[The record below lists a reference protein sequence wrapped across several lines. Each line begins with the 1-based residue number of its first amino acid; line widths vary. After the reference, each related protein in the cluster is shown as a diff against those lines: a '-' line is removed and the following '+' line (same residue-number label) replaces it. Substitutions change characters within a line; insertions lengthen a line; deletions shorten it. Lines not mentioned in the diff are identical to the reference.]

1 MLASWIKME
10 TGLHILDNMDESLY
24 SRRSNLVIGFHG
36 CNRSV
41 VEKVIAGKIELI
53 ASTNDYDW
61 LGSGIYFWENNEERA
76 WQWAKEL
83 SKRSNSSIKTP
94 AVIGAVIDLG
104 YCFDLTDSSYLQEL
118 KNAYDVLK
126 ETCHNLDKELP
137 KNKPIGNSD
146 ALLLRRLDCS
156 VVQTAL
162 ELNKKANTHSYDSV
176 KGVFWEGQELY
187 PNAGFRE
194 KNHIQI
200 CVCNP
205 NCIKGYFLPRE
216 INQDYPNP

>member
-1 MLASWIKME
+1 
-10 TGLHILDNMDESLY
+10 MDESLY

-36 CNRSV
+36 CDRSV

-61 LGSGIYFWENNEERA
+61 LGSGIYFWENNKERA
-76 WQWAKEL
+76 WLWATEL

-146 ALLLRRLDCS
+146 DLLLRRLDCS

-162 ELNKKANTHSYDSV
+162 ELNKKANAHPYDSV

-205 NCIKGYFLPRE
+205 NCIKGYFLPRG

>member
-1 MLASWIKME
+1 
-10 TGLHILDNMDESLY
+10 MDES
-24 SRRSNLVIGFHG
+24 
-36 CNRSV
+36 
-41 VEKVIAGKIELI
+41 
-53 ASTNDYDW
+53 
-61 LGSGIYFWENNEERA
+61 
-76 WQWAKEL
+76 
-83 SKRSNSSIKTP
+83 P

-118 KNAYDVLK
+118 RIAYDAFK

-146 ALLLRRLDCS
+146 ERLDCS

-162 ELNKKANTHSYDSV
+162 ELNKKANAHPYDSV

-187 PNAGFRE
+187 SNAGFRE

-205 NCIKGYFLPRE
+205 NCIKGYFLPIG

>member
-1 MLASWIKME
+1 
-10 TGLHILDNMDESLY
+10 MDKSLY

-36 CNRSV
+36 CDKSV
-41 VEKVIAGKIELI
+41 VDAVVAGKTDLLS
-53 ASTNDYDW
+53 STNDYDW
-61 LGSGIYFWENNEERA
+61 LGNGIYFWENNEERA
-76 WQWAKEL
+76 WLWAKDL
-83 SKRSNSSIKTP
+83 AKRRNSQVKEP
-94 AVIGAVIDLG
+94 AVVGAIIDLG

-118 KNAYDVLK
+118 KDAYESMV
-126 ETCHNLDKELP
+126 ELY
-137 KNKPIGNSD
+137 N
-146 ALLLRRLDCS
+146 
-156 VVQTAL
+156 
-162 ELNKKANTHSYDSV
+162 NKKANAHPYDSV

-205 NCIKGYFLPRE
+205 NCIKGYFLPRG

>member
-1 MLASWIKME
+1 
-10 TGLHILDNMDESLY
+10 MDESLY

-36 CNRSV
+36 CDKSVADSV
-41 VEKVIAGKIELI
+41 VAGKTELL

-76 WQWAKEL
+76 WQWANEL
-83 SKRSNSSIKTP
+83 AKRKSSQTQTP
-94 AVIGAVIDLG
+94 AVVGAVIDLG
-104 YCFDLTDSSYLQEL
+104 YCFDLTDSFYLKEL
-118 KNAYDVLK
+118 KVSYSVLK
-126 ETCHNLDKELP
+126 ELYADSDLQLPRNTTIGSSSDKLIR
-137 KNKPIGNSD
+137 K
-146 ALLLRRLDCS
+146 LDCA

-162 ELNKKANTHSYDSV
+162 KINAKANTHPYDSV
-176 KGVFWEGQELY
+176 KGVFWEGKELY

-205 NCIKGYFLPRE
+205 NCIKGYFLPRG
-216 INQDYPNP
+216 INTDYPNP

>member
-1 MLASWIKME
+1 
-10 TGLHILDNMDESLY
+10 MDKSLY

-36 CNRSV
+36 CDKSV
-41 VEKVIAGKIELI
+41 VDAVVAGKTDLLS
-53 ASTNDYDW
+53 STNDYDW
-61 LGSGIYFWENNEERA
+61 LGNGIYFWENNEERA
-76 WQWAKEL
+76 WQWAK
-83 SKRSNSSIKTP
+83 
-94 AVIGAVIDLG
+94 
-104 YCFDLTDSSYLQEL
+104 YLQEL
-118 KNAYDVLK
+118 KDAYEFMVELYK
-126 ETCHNLDKELP
+126 ESGLELP
-137 KNKPIGNSD
+137 QNTSIGKSTD
-146 ALLLRRLDCS
+146 LLIRKLDCA

-162 ELNKKANTHSYDSV
+162 TYNKKANAHPYDSV

-205 NCIKGYFLPRE
+205 NCIKGYFLPRG